1 MGIGSPLRPR
11 RCAQRLKSY
20 KIACLSYLSGCKD
33 THSTSGPGGTA
44 GGDTGAGHQKARSGH
59 LCSGHDCK
67 ELERRRRVRGCFE
80 VNQDCLEKV

>member
-1 MGIGSPLRPR
+1 MVIRSPLRPR
-11 RCAQRLKSY
+11 RCAQGLKIY
-20 KIACLSYLSGCKD
+20 RVACLSHLSGCEH

-80 VNQDCLEKV
+80 GNQDCLEKV